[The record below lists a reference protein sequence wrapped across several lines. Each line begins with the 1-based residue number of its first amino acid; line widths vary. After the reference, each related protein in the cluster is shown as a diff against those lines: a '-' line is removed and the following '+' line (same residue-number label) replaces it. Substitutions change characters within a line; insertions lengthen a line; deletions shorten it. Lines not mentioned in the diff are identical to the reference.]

1 MKLRFLGSLSAL
13 AALLALTLASYGDD
27 QRSCHSA
34 ARECEQQIRQML
46 AGPRYLGVD
55 VVQLNTGSGG
65 GPVVIKN
72 VLPKSPAERAALLP
86 GDWLIAANGRPTRRI
101 ADFKQVVADARQTGK
116 LWLIIRRRNALK
128 KVEVRLEPFPKEYVE
143 KVIAAHV
150 AQSHPATAS
159 GAP

>member
-13 AALLALTLASYGDD
+13 IALLVLSLASYGDD
-27 QRSCHSA
+27 QQTCHSSV
-34 ARECEQQIRQML
+34 RECEQQIRQML
-46 AGPRYLGVD
+46 AGPRYLGVE
-55 VVQLNTGSGG
+55 VVQLNTGNGG
-65 GPVVIKN
+65 GPVVIKA
-72 VLPKSPAERAALLP
+72 VLAKSPAERAALQP
-86 GDWLIAANGRPTRRI
+86 GDWLVSANGRLTPRI
-101 ADFKQVVADARQTGK
+101 SDFKQVVADARQTCR

-143 KVIAAHV
+143 KVIAGHV